1 MSDVVSIP
9 RALHDLAIERCGE
22 AALIVDQGV
31 MSWEELDLRSS
42 QAAGVFAQV
51 GVVSGDLIAI
61 ASENSHDF
69 FISIFAAYKVG
80 AIPLPISGHLTLRE
94 RIQILEL
101 AVPRVVVGFANADLE
116 PLGVA
121 ALPGNWC
128 QHQLSAD
135 PHRPEYFKTVSPSWK
150 APTSGGS
157 TGRPKIIV
165 ATDGAAIDRAGTAGM
180 SMRNHGKVCIP
191 GPMYH
196 NAPFS
201 YAIRALAFGNTL
213 VTSGRRF
220 NAATTLQMLE
230 ESSAYWLLVVP
241 TMMHRIWR
249 EPTRLHFELQSLEY
263 VWHVG
268 AKCPEWLKESW
279 IQWLGAERVFELYAG
294 TEAQAITCLR
304 GDEWLSHRGS
314 VGRPVAGEI
323 SIRDEKSR
331 SMPPGSMGE
340 IFMRPNP
347 GRRTYSYIGARP
359 KAIEGGWESL
369 GDLGYVDESGYLYI
383 TDRLSDMIVTGGANV
398 YPAEVEAALEALN
411 DVESAV
417 VVGVPDEDLGL
428 VVSAVVQVRSGSLT
442 TGDSLARQL
451 TENLAKF
458 KIPRQWVLGTTAL
471 RDDAGKTRRS
481 TFRELFTN
489 ENFERTKL

>member
-1 MSDVVSIP
+1 
-9 RALHDLAIERCGE
+9 
-22 AALIVDQGV
+22 
-31 MSWEELDLRSS
+31 
-42 QAAGVFAQV
+42 
-51 GVVSGDLIAI
+51 
-61 ASENSHDF
+61 
-69 FISIFAAYKVG
+69 
-80 AIPLPISGHLTLRE
+80 
-94 RIQILEL
+94 
-101 AVPRVVVGFANADLE
+101 
-116 PLGVA
+116 
-121 ALPGNWC
+121 
-128 QHQLSAD
+128 
-135 PHRPEYFKTVSPSWK
+135 
-150 APTSGGS
+150 
-157 TGRPKIIV
+157 
-165 ATDGAAIDRAGTAGM
+165 
-180 SMRNHGKVCIP
+180 
-191 GPMYH
+191 MYH

-331 SMPPGSMGE
+331 SMPPGSIGE